1 MLLYRIAFPTL
12 LTFAWHKAD
21 ISFFTYVPH
30 PIFVAKYILKRF
42 YSGSSSI
49 LSLYLLLL
57 VVWIKRI
64 SPGYFLNIF
73 WIFFLHVYVQFLAPR
88 SILDFFFFTSNFLN
102 SYAHVRF
109 LLLCKVMDCIV
120 NFPVIIV
127 DDILQEKRTGR
138 DEECCSYSS
147 SNRESW
153 GRCSSLGGNSD
164 GSSSAECTASTT
176 SKHQVLFSF
185 PWPVFFDLS
194 HSNLSSVNCDK
205 KFYLKTF
212 HILCFESDV

>member
-1 MLLYRIAFPTL
+1 MLLLWFQL
-12 LTFAWHKAD
+12 H
-21 ISFFTYVPH
+21 
-30 PIFVAKYILKRF
+30 
-42 YSGSSSI
+42 SSS
-49 LSLYLLLL
+49 
-57 VVWIKRI
+57 KEH
-64 SPGYFLNIF
+64 PGF
-73 WIFFLHVYVQFLAPR
+73 
-88 SILDFFFFTSNFLN
+88 FFFFTSNFLN

-185 PWPVFFDLS
+185 PWPVFLDLS
-194 HSNLSSVNCDK
+194 HSNLSTVIRSFTLKLFIFVALNLMSNCN
-205 KFYLKTF
+205 FVF
-212 HILCFESDV
+212 

>member
-1 MLLYRIAFPTL
+1 MYHILFLLQSIFLSAFTLVPTPFFV
-12 LTFAWHKAD
+12 FAPFGGLDKKN
-21 ISFFTYVPH
+21 IS
-30 PIFVAKYILKRF
+30 
-42 YSGSSSI
+42 
-49 LSLYLLLL
+49 
-57 VVWIKRI
+57 
-64 SPGYFLNIF
+64 
-73 WIFFLHVYVQFLAPR
+73 WIFFEHLLD
-88 SILDFFFFTSNFLN
+88 ILSTCICTISSSEEHPGFFFFTSNFLN